1 MDYKKRFKNGRYSYI
16 DPAEYKKKDNAADSK
31 LSQTEI
37 IELVFDDM
45 EGSDSLDSSEC
56 PWNIFR
62 QEPIQCIRMRI
73 EENLDEDAESAQIED
88 L

>member
-37 IELVFDDM
+37 NELEFDDID
-45 EGSDSLDSSEC
+45 GSDSLDSSEC

-62 QEPIQCIRMRI
+62 QEPIQCIRATNK
-73 EENLDEDAESAQIED
+73 ENQDEDAENA
-88 L
+88 